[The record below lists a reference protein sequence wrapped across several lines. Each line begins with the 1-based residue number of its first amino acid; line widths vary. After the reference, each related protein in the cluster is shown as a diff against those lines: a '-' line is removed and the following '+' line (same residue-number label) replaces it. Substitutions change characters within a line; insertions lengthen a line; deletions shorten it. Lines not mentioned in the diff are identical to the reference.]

1 MKPGICWWA
10 AFILTFCG
18 VGFSQIVSG
27 DKEISAHGVAPV
39 KARSTDAL
47 DVLKASLEMVLQD
60 KDVCCGKDSAL
71 EDTLERVDPHSLQD
85 IANKIQGRHL
95 LSDGRPIKVSV
106 EYLSPDQ
113 INAGHM
119 LLMLGHNHVV
129 LIAWDSHVYLLD
141 GMTYVESAD
150 SDGNIT
156 YVIHT
161 FSMQDP
167 RYEGARRRVIF
178 DRTKQD
184 PAKIQGMLFAESV
197 LQ

>member
-1 MKPGICWWA
+1 MKPRMRCWA
-10 AFILTFCG
+10 PFILSLCG
-18 VGFSQIVSG
+18 IGFSQIASG
-27 DKEISAHGVAPV
+27 DKEISVHGVAPV

-71 EDTLERVDPHSLQD
+71 DDTLERVDPHSLQD
-85 IANKIQGRHL
+85 VANKIQGRHL
-95 LSDGRPIKVSV
+95 LSDGRPIKVRV

-113 INAGHM
+113 INAGHIR
-119 LLMLGHNHVV
+119 LILAHNHVV
-129 LIAWDSHVYLLD
+129 LVSWDSNVYVLD

-156 YVIHT
+156 YMVHT
-161 FSMQDP
+161 LAMQDP

-184 PAKIQGMLFAESV
+184 PAKIQGILFAESA